1 MAKDV
6 HAALIDVVAEHGGKD
21 REHASE
27 YVDALQQQGRYARD
41 VY

>member
-6 HAALIDVVAEHGGKD
+6 HAALLDVLIEYGGVD
-21 REHASE
+21 RERAEERLAQLVSE
-27 YVDALQQQGRYARD
+27 GRYARD